1 MIVENIVAPYFETNC
16 WILASS
22 SNSECFIV
30 DPGIAQPNLLGP
42 IKETLREKNLKP
54 VAVVLTHGHLDH
66 TFSVVPLADGY
77 GIPALIHTRDRGAL
91 LNPYQVI
98 TTGGPT
104 EELIK
109 ALGITK
115 FSEPSNL
122 RVLENEE
129 KIEIAGLEISVTHA
143 PGHTAGSTIFTVSDN
158 YLISGDVLFAGAIG
172 RTDMPSGSMKDMK
185 ETLKKKILPLP
196 NELIVLPGHGPQT
209 TIARERQKNPYLQT
223 DFLES

>member
-22 SNSECFIV
+22 PNSECFIV
-30 DPGIAQPNLLGP
+30 DPGIAQPNLLRP
-42 IKETLREKNLKP
+42 IKETLRQKNLKP

-98 TTGGPT
+98 TKGGPT

-122 RVLENEE
+122 RVLESEE
-129 KIEIAGLEISVTHA
+129 KIEIAGLQISVTHA